1 MPNFMLNYCP
11 RGVLNKYLKLLMEQ
25 LLISTPPSEWRRL
38 VWCKEKM
45 WGTRTRGHLG
55 HHRKQRRESGH
66 RWDRYFGFF
75 VDWALPGMSHQLL
88 FHAVLWQGF
97 GDIPRIRFSDLI
109 LWFMKDLN
117 TVAPIYLSRIGQTVE
132 HQNPSQHSM
141 NLLPLSYL
149 RLQADSTDEAPWQWA
164 NGANFTY
171 ANWGAGE
178 PSGGT
183 EDCAHMQSGTF
194 SIRKKTR
201 MSCCQRISLRNS
213 EDCLIHAK

>member
-1 MPNFMLNYCP
+1 MIYEGFKYCSSHLP
-11 RGVLNKYLKLLMEQ
+11 KQNRADSGASKSK
-25 LLISTPPSEWRRL
+25 STQPMIHVGDHQQSHPVMNPHAWKNIEY
-38 VWCKEKM
+38 
-45 WGTRTRGHLG
+45 T
-55 HHRKQRRESGH
+55 
-66 RWDRYFGFF
+66 
-75 VDWALPGMSHQLL
+75 PGRS
-88 FHAVLWQGF
+88 
-97 GDIPRIRFSDLI
+97 P
-109 LWFMKDLN
+109 
-117 TVAPIYLSRIGQTVE
+117 
-132 HQNPSQHSM
+132 QHSM